1 MSLQVWLKAQS
12 SSVYTEITDL
22 IAEKGITWTWNS
34 VDADGAGRS
43 LDGVMHRKQIGV
55 ADKFE
60 VKCRPLTSTELKSM
74 RTLLKNQ
81 WLTAKMTDDAET
93 VEFTCYRGATV
104 TTAALVSF
112 TAVQKWDGIKFSL
125 IAKTPT

>member
-1 MSLQVWLKAQS
+1 MSLKVYLKAHS
-12 SSVYTEITDL
+12 GSVYTEITNL
-22 IAEKGITWTWNS
+22 IAEKGLTWTWNS

-60 VKCRPLTSTELKSM
+60 VKCRPMTSAELVTMK
-74 RTLLKNQ
+74 TLLKNE
-81 WLTAKMTDDAET
+81 WLDTKLVDDAET

-125 IAKTPT
+125 IAQTPT

>member
-1 MSLQVWLKAQS
+1 MSLQVWLKAQN

-22 IAEKGITWTWNS
+22 IAEKGLTWTWNS

-125 IAKTPT
+125 IAKMPC